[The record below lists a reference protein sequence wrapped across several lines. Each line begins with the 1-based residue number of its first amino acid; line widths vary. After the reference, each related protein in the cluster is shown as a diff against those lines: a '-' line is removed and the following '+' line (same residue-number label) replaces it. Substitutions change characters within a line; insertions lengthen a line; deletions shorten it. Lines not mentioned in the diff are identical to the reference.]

1 MCMCVFI
8 LRYTVQCNISN
19 LIFEKHSNH
28 FYSYSQGVAAATVID
43 MKIENK
49 TPSAKN
55 LWLRMLALVC
65 KVKVVL
71 RQNEKRKTTVAPL
84 VFRFSFFLN
93 LDTGIKAENGLMA

>member
-1 MCMCVFI
+1 MCMCVII

-55 LWLRMLALVC
+55 NM
-65 KVKVVL
+65 
-71 RQNEKRKTTVAPL
+71 
-84 VFRFSFFLN
+84 
-93 LDTGIKAENGLMA
+93 